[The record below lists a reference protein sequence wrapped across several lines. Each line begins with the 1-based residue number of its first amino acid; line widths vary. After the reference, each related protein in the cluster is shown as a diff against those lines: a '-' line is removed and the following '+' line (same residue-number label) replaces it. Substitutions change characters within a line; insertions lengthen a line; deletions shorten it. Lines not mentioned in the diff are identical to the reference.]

1 MRVFHSISR
10 ICICL
15 SVILSCQKDMTGTQD
30 DAQETDGPQIRIAI
44 IGDSISTFHGFL
56 PSDSKG
62 YDGEKYSC
70 FYPRGDVKSVKNTWW
85 YKTAALLGID
95 VNNITNCSWS
105 GSRVTG
111 DSASTANAYAGCS
124 SRRISDLSFK
134 GYDPDFIICYISCN
148 DWASN
153 VPIGNWS
160 DTDNI
165 PEEGTVST
173 LREAYAL
180 MLHKAKKAFPGST
193 VICLTNLEDTK
204 RDKTPGWPSN
214 NTNGIS
220 VEEWNKNIKEV
231 SGIMGCHTI
240 DLQDSGINYN
250 NVSSYTIDDGLH
262 PNNAGMTLI
271 ANLVAK
277 EIKSLLYTQ
286 VDE

>member
-1 MRVFHSISR
+1 MRVLLSISN

-15 SVILSCQKDMTGTQD
+15 SIILSCQKETTGTQD
-30 DAQETDGPQIRIAI
+30 DSQGTETPQVRIAI
-44 IGDSISTFHGFL
+44 IGDSISTFYGYL

-62 YDGEKYSC
+62 YDGENYRYY
-70 FYPRGDVKSVKNTWW
+70 YPRGDVKNVKNTWW
-85 YKTAALLGID
+85 YKTAALLGIS

-111 DSASTANAYAGCS
+111 DSSSTTNASAGCS

-134 GYDPDFIICYISCN
+134 GYNPDIIICYISCN

-153 VPIGNWS
+153 VPIGNWY
-160 DTDNI
+160 DPDNI

-180 MLHKAKKAFPGST
+180 MLYKTKQAYPESM
-193 VICLTNLEDTK
+193 VICLTNLEDVK

-214 NTNGIS
+214 NTKGIS
-220 VEEWNKNIKEV
+220 VEEWNENIKDV
-231 SGIMGCHTI
+231 SEILGCHTI
-240 DLQDSGINYN
+240 DLKDSGINYN
-250 NVSSYTIDDGLH
+250 NVTSYTVDDGLH